1 MKFDISDEEIIN
13 QIVADTIMKIITAH
27 PTTTPEKST
36 PAEKTVAWI
45 EVYDDVLDEA
55 YEMSKEIKEYE

>member
-1 MKFDISDEEIIN
+1 MDNKEVEEMMN
-13 QIVADTIMKIITAH
+13 RIVADTIMKIITTH

-55 YEMSKEIKEYE
+55 YEMSREIKEYE

>member
-1 MKFDISDEEIIN
+1 MDNKEVEEMMN
-13 QIVADTIMKIITAH
+13 RIVADTIMKILTATPTDSPEIT
-27 PTTTPEKST
+27 T

-55 YEMSKEIKEYE
+55 YKMSKEIKEYE